1 MMKLNKNIWFV
12 VDFPDFEEWAYFQML
27 KNAAVDRELN
37 DGVSVLYM
45 HIVSAEREIFSMVHL
60 AKQFNI
66 TVKTLITRFNTLV
79 KEDYI
84 SFENATKEDMAR
96 IDLIENINLHED
108 LENIGLI
115 KILDKE
121 EKWV

>member
-1 MMKLNKNIWFV
+1 MKLNKNIWFV

-84 SFENATKEDMAR
+84 SFDNATKEDMAR